1 MAETRIRAATTQ
13 DLPRLTEIYNY
24 YVLHTPVTFDLEPYT
39 VEKRTAWLN
48 QFALTGRHRL
58 LIAEE
63 NNIVVGYAGT
73 TQFRAKAAYDTTV
86 EASIYCAPEAVG
98 KGIGRILFASL
109 FQAIEHEDI
118 HRIVGGYTMPNA
130 GSASLLARFGF
141 QPVGVFHETRRKF
154 DRYWDVA
161 FMERPLQLPDVKSE
175 RPESTRTSVARLL
188 E

>member
-1 MAETRIRAATTQ
+1 MAETRVRAATTQ

-24 YVLHTPVTFDLEPYT
+24 YVLHTPITFDLEPYT
-39 VEKRTAWLN
+39 VEKRAAWLN

-63 NNIVVGYAGT
+63 NNIVVRYTGT
-73 TQFRAKAAYDTTV
+73 TRFRAKAAYDTTV

-98 KGIGRILFASL
+98 KGIGRMLFAAL
-109 FQAIEHEDI
+109 FQTIEQEDI

-130 GSASLLARFGF
+130 GSASLLEKFGF
-141 QPVGVFHETRRKF
+141 QSVGVFHETGRKF

-161 FMERPLQLPDVKSE
+161 FMERPLRLPDSK
-175 RPESTRTSVARLL
+175 
-188 E
+188 